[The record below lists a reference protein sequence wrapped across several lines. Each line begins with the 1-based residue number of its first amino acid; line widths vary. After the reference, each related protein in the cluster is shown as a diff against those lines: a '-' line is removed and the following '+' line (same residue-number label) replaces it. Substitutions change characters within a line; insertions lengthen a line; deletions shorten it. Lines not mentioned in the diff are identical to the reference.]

1 MKCAQTEIIIDFKCN
16 YSPGLLILETEAASS
31 IPSILCENL
40 KSTVGIAVS
49 LVKLTLK
56 QQKGL
61 FLCFQ
66 TRNLIKKKATLL
78 HVGCP
83 IKGKLTL
90 LCAEFYLSIV
100 GNWLLWVPECH
111 HTRWRMGDRSREC
124 CKEGRLSIPQTFLK
138 TMICRL
144 SCNDA
149 NNNGLWI

>member
-16 YSPGLLILETEAASS
+16 YSPVLLILETEAASS

-40 KSTVGIAVS
+40 KSTVRIAVS

-56 QQKGL
+56 QQKVL

-78 HVGCP
+78 HIGCP
-83 IKGKLTL
+83 IKGKLTF

-100 GNWLLWVPECH
+100 GNWLLGVPERH
-111 HTRWRMGDRSREC
+111 HTRC
-124 CKEGRLSIPQTFLK
+124 CKEGRLSIPQTFLE

-149 NNNGLWI
+149 NNHGL